1 MIRILTLM
9 LALMVPTTVS
19 AKSLGVVGK
28 TYPFAE
34 KDGLSE
40 IEERAKQVDWDKHL
54 SNLKTAV
61 ANYKP
66 EMVDLPRV
74 IANRTRKIDPRYTLD
89 VDVPDPRDP
98 SRILYPKGFQ
108 FNPFEYFTLPGCVV
122 FVNAGDKKQIAWLK
136 KSPFANDA
144 SATILLT
151 GGDAAKAEEAFS
163 RPFTYASST
172 IIERFDIMAVPSAAC
187 QKGAEVEVN
196 EYLP

>member
-9 LALMVPTTVS
+9 LALLIPVVAS

-34 KDGLSE
+34 KDALAE
-40 IEERAKQVDWDKHL
+40 IEEKAKQVNWSKHL

-66 EMVDLPRV
+66 DAPDLPRV
-74 IANRTRKIDPRYTLD
+74 IKNRARKIDPNYTLD
-89 VDVPDPRDP
+89 LDIPDPRNP
-98 SRILYPKGFQ
+98 TRILYPKGFR
-108 FNPFEYFTLPGCVV
+108 FNPFQYFTLPGCIV
-122 FVNAGDKKQIAWLK
+122 FVNAADKKQLAWLK

-144 SATILLT
+144 STTILLT
-151 GGDAAKAEEAFS
+151 GGDAAKAEGLFS
-163 RPFTYASST
+163 RPFTYASNA
-172 IIERFDIMAVPSAAC
+172 IVERLDIMAVPSAAC
-187 QKGAEVEVN
+187 QKGVDVEVY